1 MSVRAESG
9 AAPATVSGERRL
21 HFVSLGAR
29 KAPGKAGATAL
40 TRKPG
45 DLPFDAITFLGRGF
59 LRWIALDAT
68 VRGSMPSGAVRPL
81 RAFA

>member
-1 MSVRAESG
+1 M
-9 AAPATVSGERRL
+9 
-21 HFVSLGAR
+21 SLGSR
-29 KAPGKAGATAL
+29 KEPGKAGATAL

-68 VRGSMPSGAVRPL
+68 VRDVPPSGPVPAL
-81 RAFA
+81 RALA